1 MLLGL
6 APFNP
11 LDNTLHERE
20 CSIRPFS
27 LYHLCCLSS
36 DVIWQE
42 SPADSWTWSLTQ
54 LANFISEQHNYGKLG
69 LYFSK
74 HKSKELLCLD
84 FLYESYQK
92 LLKLF
97 ERETIKAKPVL
108 WNNKLL
114 LRANINSQEPNLF
127 SWETSNGICSW
138 LVSIWWDYLTKMV
151 LFQRETSKEFEE
163 TDRMQLRVEETAKV
177 CLDGI
182 MLMLN
187 RRQRSKRFFCY
198 LLSTLK
204 EYSTD
209 RSCKTNG
216 LEVVGET

>member
-1 MLLGL
+1 
-6 APFNP
+6 
-11 LDNTLHERE
+11 
-20 CSIRPFS
+20 
-27 LYHLCCLSS
+27 
-36 DVIWQE
+36 
-42 SPADSWTWSLTQ
+42 
-54 LANFISEQHNYGKLG
+54 
-69 LYFSK
+69 
-74 HKSKELLCLD
+74 
-84 FLYESYQK
+84 
-92 LLKLF
+92 
-97 ERETIKAKPVL
+97 
-108 WNNKLL
+108 
-114 LRANINSQEPNLF
+114 
-127 SWETSNGICSW
+127 
-138 LVSIWWDYLTKMV
+138 MV